1 MFAPPLLV
9 LLAAVALLL
18 FAVAALGLRLG
29 VRQPDGRGAQV
40 GRLFAG
46 GVLLSAATVHMP
58 ADAVE
63 TLAEI
68 AEFPLG
74 LCCLGG
80 GYLLT
85 VGVES
90 WARAAAALFSVWFV

>member
-46 GVLLSAATVHMP
+46 GASASSGA
-58 ADAVE
+58 
-63 TLAEI
+63 LA
-68 AEFPLG
+68 
-74 LCCLGG
+74 
-80 GYLLT
+80 
-85 VGVES
+85 
-90 WARAAAALFSVWFV
+90 